1 MNRLFVT
8 GAMALPFLAACSND
22 REVKAPNVIFI
33 LADDLGYGDLGC
45 TGQTRF
51 ETPEIDALASSGVM
65 FTQHYA
71 GCSVSAPSRSSLVTG
86 LHSGHSPVRGNK
98 EIMPEGQYPLPEG
111 TFNVFGI
118 MKEKG
123 YKTGVFGKWGLGYPG
138 SEGRPSAQGVD
149 EFFGY
154 NCQRMAHTYYPE
166 YLWYNDEKFF
176 LEGNAGDGC
185 GDYAQYLIHDRS
197 LDFIRDNA
205 DRPFFLMIT
214 FVLPHAELRIPED
227 EKAAFKDKFLPEK
240 VYAGC
245 VPGSPGNKAGDYA
258 RQEECHEAF
267 AAMVSLLDRQVGD
280 VRRLLDSLGIA
291 DNTLVIFTSDNGP
304 HSEGGADPD
313 YFRSSGGFRGIK
325 RDLYEGGIRVP
336 FIASWPGV
344 IEEGSSSDHISA
356 FWDFLPTMA
365 DLTNADVPE
374 CTDGISYLPS
384 LTGKGCQ
391 SEHEYL
397 YWEFHEAGGRQAV
410 RQGDWKYVLY
420 NVKESPVAELYN
432 LADDPG
438 ETVNL
443 ASEHPDIVKKMQT
456 ILASARTESEAFRF

>member
-1 MNRLFVT
+1 MT

-22 REVKAPNVIFI
+22 REEKAPNVIFI

-214 FVLPHAELRIPED
+214 SVLPHAELRIPED

-356 FWDFLPTMA
+356 FWDFLSTMA

-420 NVKESPVAELYN
+420 NVKECPVAELYN

-456 ILASARTESEAFRF
+456 ILASARTESEVFRF

>member
-1 MNRLFVT
+1 MNRFFMT

-22 REVKAPNVIFI
+22 REEKAPNVIFI

-214 FVLPHAELRIPED
+214 SVLPHAELRIPED
-227 EKAAFKDKFLPEK
+227 EKAAFKDKFL
-240 VYAGC
+240 C
-245 VPGSPGNKAGDYA
+245 
-258 RQEECHEAF
+258 
-267 AAMVSLLDRQVGD
+267 
-280 VRRLLDSLGIA
+280 
-291 DNTLVIFTSDNGP
+291 
-304 HSEGGADPD
+304 
-313 YFRSSGGFRGIK
+313 SG
-325 RDLYEGGIRVP
+325 
-336 FIASWPGV
+336 
-344 IEEGSSSDHISA
+344 
-356 FWDFLPTMA
+356 
-365 DLTNADVPE
+365 LTW
-374 CTDGISYLPS
+374 
-384 LTGKGCQ
+384 Q
-391 SEHEYL
+391 Q
-397 YWEFHEAGGRQAV
+397 GR
-410 RQGDWKYVLY
+410 
-420 NVKESPVAELYN
+420 
-432 LADDPG
+432 
-438 ETVNL
+438 
-443 ASEHPDIVKKMQT
+443 
-456 ILASARTESEAFRF
+456 

>member
-1 MNRLFVT
+1 MNRFFVT
-8 GAMALPFLAACSND
+8 GAVALPFVVACSSQ
-22 REVKAPNVIFI
+22 EVKTPNVIFI

-45 TGQTRF
+45 TGQTHF
-51 ETPEIDALASSGVM
+51 ETPEIDALAASGVM

-86 LHSGHSPVRGNK
+86 LHSGHSPIRGNK
-98 EIMPEGQYPLPEG
+98 EIMPEGQYPLPAG
-111 TFNVFGI
+111 TFNVFRM
-118 MKEKG
+118 MKNQG
-123 YKTGVFGKWGLGYPG
+123 YATGVFGKWGLGYPG

-166 YLWYNDEKFF
+166 YLWHNDEKFL
-176 LEGNAGDGC
+176 LEGNAGENAS
-185 GDYAQYLIHDRS
+185 DYAQYLIHDRS
-197 LDFIRDNA
+197 LDFIRENA
-205 DRPFFLMIT
+205 DKPFFLMIT
-214 FVLPHAELRIPED
+214 AVLPHAELRIPEK
-227 EKAAFKDKFLPEK
+227 EKEQFKGKFQPEK
-240 VYAGC
+240 VYGGC
-245 VPGSPGNKAGDYA
+245 VPGSAGNKAGDYA

-304 HSEGGADPD
+304 HSEGGADPE

-344 IEEGSSSDHISA
+344 IEEGVSNGHISA

-365 DLTNADVPE
+365 ELSGADVPV

-384 LTGKGCQ
+384 LTGRGRQ
-391 SEHEYL
+391 TEHEYL
-397 YWEFHEAGGRQAV
+397 YWEFHESGGRQAV
-410 RQGDWKYVLY
+410 RQGDWKYVVY
-420 NVKESPVAELYN
+420 NVKENPVAELYN
-432 LADDPG
+432 LAADPA

-443 ASEHPDIVKKMQT
+443 VSEHPDIVKRMHD
-456 ILASARTESEAFRF
+456 LLSSARTESDVFKF